1 MKTPT
6 EARRILK
13 ALEGQ
18 HPAATTE
25 LRYSNAFELLV
36 ATILSAQST
45 DEGVNRVTP
54 ALFERYPDARA
65 LAGANQPELES
76 LIKST
81 GFFRQKSRALTGMAA
96 GLVERHA
103 GHVPSSMEALVQLPG
118 V

>member
-25 LRYSNAFELLV
+25 LRYANAFELLV

-54 ALFERYPDARA
+54 ALFARYPDARA
-65 LAGANQPELES
+65 LSAADQGELEA
-76 LIKST
+76 LIRPT
-81 GFFRQKSRALTGMAA
+81 GFFRQKSRALIGMST
-96 GLVERHA
+96 GLVQRH
-103 GHVPSSMEALVQLPG
+103 GGQVPPKMDAL
-118 V
+118 